1 VVITVV
7 LAVVSVVS
15 TAVAIRCSLRGRA
28 AAPSEGVPAEVE
40 ARPAQIS
47 PHFTYN
53 ALNTIAELIRSE
65 PAEARELLQD
75 FADFTRYSS
84 RTSGRLT
91 SLAEELQ
98 NVDRYLTIAGAVH
111 RGQLGVQ
118 LKIAP
123 EVLAVVLPFLILQ
136 PLVENAVTH
145 GVRPKPGGGTVRVT
159 AVDAG
164 TEVMV
169 SVEDDG
175 VGMDP
180 TRLADLRDG
189 GRTGL
194 TTVDERMRAAFGPG
208 YALVVET
215 AEGAGT
221 KVTLRFPK

>member
-1 VVITVV
+1 MVITVV

-15 TAVAIRCSLRGRA
+15 TTAAIGLYLRGRA
-28 AAPSEGVPAEVE
+28 GTPSEGVPAEVE
-40 ARPAQIS
+40 ALPAPIS

-53 ALNTIAELIRSE
+53 ALNTISELIRSE
-65 PAEARELLQD
+65 PAEARELLHD

-98 NVDRYLTIAGAVH
+98 NVDRYLTIAGAGH

-123 EVLAVVLPFLILQ
+123 EVLAVVLPVLILQ

-145 GVRPKPGGGTVRVT
+145 GVGPKPGGGTVRVT

-164 TEVMV
+164 TEAVV

-194 TTVDERMRAAFGPG
+194 AHVNARMRAAFGPG